1 VVAQL
6 RSCANVPQSLVGL
19 GLHRF
24 SVRLLPR
31 PRLREVHIDMIE
43 EVWSLLRSLP
53 RAHRGI
59 SQEKL
64 PLSFR
69 LFQVVHN
76 KRRRWIAL
84 PGTLVAALIA

>member
-1 VVAQL
+1 
-6 RSCANVPQSLVGL
+6 
-19 GLHRF
+19 
-24 SVRLLPR
+24 
-31 PRLREVHIDMIE
+31 MIE